1 MNWHWAPHVHA
12 AMHGDDLVVLDVH
25 RNDYLLL
32 AAVGDAVQLAPDS
45 NAAQIH
51 EDDLV
56 NQLEAAGLGARP
68 QGAAPTTRKRAPGAE
83 RDLFDHGV
91 PTLRFAQVAE
101 LAVLSVRVSHSLR
114 WTPLSRLVRSPPV
127 QDGEDVSEVVRKAVV
142 LRAALPWLPLQ
153 GECLYRAALL
163 RAHLGRLAGHTHW
176 VFGVSTWPFSAHCWV
191 QSGEVVLNDRLQR
204 VRRFTPILAV

>member
-12 AMHGDDLVVLDVH
+12 AMHGDDLVVLDVR

-56 NQLEAAGLGARP
+56 NQLEAARLGARS
-68 QGAAPTTRKRAPGAE
+68 QGVSPTPRNRAPSADH
-83 RDLFDHGV
+83 DLFDQSV
-91 PTLRFAQVAE
+91 PTLRIAQVAA
-101 LAVLSVRVSHSLR
+101 LAALSAHVSQRLR
-114 WTPLSRLVRSPPV
+114 WTPMSRLVRSFPV
-127 QDGEDVSEVVRKAVV
+127 HDGGDVSEVVQKALV

-163 RAHLGRLAGHTHW
+163 RAHLGRLAGHTHC

-191 QSGEVVLNDRLQR
+191 QWGGVVLNDRLQR